1 MDLSPFESDNS
12 VSCRLNSQIPDI
24 CRTEDCCLGIDEA
37 GRGPVLGPMVYGICF
52 CPISKKDELKD
63 LKVADSKTLT
73 EAEREALFEKLDEA
87 KSYIGW
93 ALQVL
98 SPNTI
103 STSMLQRTKYNLNA
117 LSHDTAIGLVQ
128 YAVDSGVQLKEVFV
142 DTVGP
147 ADKYEDKLSKIFPGI
162 NVTVRPK
169 ADSLFPIVSAASICA
184 KVARD
189 HAVKHWRFAEELGEL
204 DTDYGSGYPN
214 DPKTKAWLL
223 RYLDPVFGY
232 PQFVRFSW
240 STAQTLMDS
249 KGVTVHWDDDDEE
262 SGERAAQRQNNRSML
277 SYFSAP
283 AGGGNQN
290 STDRTHRFFSDRRL
304 KSLNTL

>member
-1 MDLSPFESDNS
+1 MDLTPFESDNS
-12 VSCRLNSQIPDI
+12 VSCRLASEIPDV

-37 GRGPVLGPMVYGICF
+37 GRGPVMGPMVYGICF
-52 CPISKKDELKD
+52 CPVSKKQELKD
-63 LKVADSKTLT
+63 SKVADSKTLN
-73 EAEREALFEKLDEA
+73 EVERENLFQKIDES

-93 ALQVL
+93 ALQII

-117 LSHDTAIGLVQ
+117 ISHDTAIDLVQ
-128 YAVDSGVQLKEVFV
+128 YALDSGVQLKEVFV

-147 ADKYEDKLSKIFPGI
+147 ADKYEDKLSKRFPGI
-162 NVTVRPK
+162 DVTVRPK

-189 HAVKHWRFAEELGEL
+189 RVVKGWSFSEDMGDVEA
-204 DTDYGSGYPN
+204 DYGSGYPS
-214 DPKTKAWLL
+214 DPKTKAWMLK
-223 RYLDPVFGY
+223 YLDPVFGY

-249 KGVTVHWDDDDEE
+249 KGVTVHWDDDDED
-262 SGERAAQRQNNRSML
+262 GEKGAQRQNNKSML
-277 SYFSAP
+277 AYFSAS
-283 AGGGNQN
+283 AGGKDQK
-290 STDRTHRFFSDRRL
+290 STHQTHRFFTERRL
-304 KSLNTL
+304 KSLEAL

>member
-1 MDLSPFESDNS
+1 
-12 VSCRLNSQIPDI
+12 
-24 CRTEDCCLGIDEA
+24 
-37 GRGPVLGPMVYGICF
+37 MVYGICF
-52 CPISKKDELKD
+52 CPVSKKEELKN

-73 EAEREALFEKLDEA
+73 EAERENLFQNLDEA
-87 KSYIGW
+87 SSYVGW
-93 ALQVL
+93 ATEIL

-103 STSMLQRTKYNLNA
+103 SVSMLQRTKYNLNA
-117 LSHDTAIGLVQ
+117 LSHDTAIGLIQ
-128 YAVDSGVQLKEVFV
+128 YALDCGVQLKEVYV

-147 ADKYEDKLSKIFPGI
+147 AEKYEEKLSQRFPGI

-184 KVARD
+184 KVTRD
-189 HAVKHWRFAEELGEL
+189 RVVKGWNFAEELGDV

-223 RYLDPVFGY
+223 KYLDPVFGY

-249 KGVTVHWDDDDEE
+249 KAVTVHWDDDEE
-262 SGERAAQRQNNRSML
+262 DGEKAAQRQNNRSML
-277 SYFSAP
+277 SYFSAS
-283 AGGGNQN
+283 AGANNQN
-290 STDRTHRFFSDRRL
+290 PSHQTHRFFTERRL
-304 KSLNTL
+304 RSLDTLEV